1 MRNVVILDTGCCNL
15 TSLRAAVC
23 RLGVDPVVTSDP
35 SVAKDAP
42 RLLVPGVG
50 TAKAAMRA
58 LTIRGLLDV
67 IKDATCPVLGI
78 CLGMQLLGQK
88 SEETGGVSMLGVI
101 DASVRQLKTGTLPL
115 PHMGWNRVKVTC
127 SDPLFWGLDGGEGE
141 YFYFVHSFAFPISIV
156 TIAASTYGETFSAAV
171 RHENFWG
178 VQFHPERSGA
188 AGARLLANFLER
200 T

>member
-1 MRNVVILDTGCCNL
+1 MQKVVILDTGCCNL

-23 RLGVDPVVTSDP
+23 RLGVEPVVTSDAR
-35 SVAKDAP
+35 VAKDAT

-58 LTIRGLLDV
+58 LTARGLLEV
-67 IKDATCPVLGI
+67 IREATCPVLGI
-78 CLGMQLLGQK
+78 CLGML
-88 SEETGGVSMLGVI
+88 
-101 DASVRQLKTGTLPL
+101 RQLKTGTLPL